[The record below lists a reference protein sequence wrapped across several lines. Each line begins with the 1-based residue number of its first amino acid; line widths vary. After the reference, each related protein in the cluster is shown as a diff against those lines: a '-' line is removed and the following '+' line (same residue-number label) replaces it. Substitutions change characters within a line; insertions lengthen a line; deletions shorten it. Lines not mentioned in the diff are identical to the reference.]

1 MACVWTAKNK
11 EEQTLSVTKLNGYRL
26 QKMIIAGANALI
38 ANKQTVD
45 AMNVFPVPD
54 GDTGTNMSL
63 TVLAAAKEAEKG
75 DALRVDEVTK
85 RAASGALRGA
95 RGNSGVITSQLFR
108 GFAKG
113 LEGLEEAGVKE
124 LAVAMEQ
131 GVKTAYKAVMKPKEG
146 TILTVARACAEA
158 AEQACQEID
167 DIELFLKKVLEHGH
181 IVLNQTP
188 DMLPV
193 LKEAGVVD
201 AGGRG
206 LLYILEGAL
215 EHIHTEEEIAL
226 AEPTKENKQTYA
238 ALVSVD
244 NQSITF
250 GYCTEFFINV
260 KQPDDTTIQQLKSYL
275 GTIGDSVVCVS
286 DDEIIKIH
294 VHTDHPGLALEK
306 ALTIGSLSGLKI
318 DNMRE
323 QHNNIIDFD
332 APTKPTQPNT
342 IQTAEKQKTP
352 KKDIGFVAIS
362 AGEGLTAIFHNLGV
376 DEVIEGG
383 QTMNPSTEDILNAVE
398 NVNAD
403 HVFIFPNN
411 KNIILAAEQAA
422 ILSEDKKLHVIPT
435 KSVPQGITAMFC
447 FESGAD
453 AQELEE
459 AMKEAIKTVTTASVT
474 FAVRE
479 TTIGEKQI
487 HEGDLLGMLEDNIA
501 VVGQDMVQTTKDLL
515 EQAVTED
522 SEMIGVYYGADVSEQ
537 EATEMMAYIE
547 ETYPDCEV
555 ELQSGGQPLYYYII
569 SVE

>member
-1 MACVWTAKNK
+1 M
-11 EEQTLSVTKLNGYRL
+11 SVTKLNGYRL

-63 TVLAAAKEAEKG
+63 TVLAAAREAEKG
-75 DALRVDEVTK
+75 DALRVDAVTK

-108 GFAKG
+108 GFSKG

-124 LAVAMEQ
+124 LTVAMEQ

-158 AEQACQEID
+158 AEHACQETD
-167 DIELFLKKVLEHGH
+167 DIELFLKKVLEHAH
-181 IVLNQTP
+181 KVLNQTP

-226 AEPTKENKQTYA
+226 AEPTQETQQTYA
-238 ALVSVD
+238 ALASVE

-260 KQPDDTTIQQLKSYL
+260 KQADDAVIQQLKSYL

-286 DDEIIKIH
+286 DEEIIKIH

-323 QHNNIIDFD
+323 QHNNMIDFA
-332 APTKPTQPNT
+332 APVGVAQPKAVK
-342 IQTAEKQKTP
+342 TAEKQNTP
-352 KKDIGFVAIS
+352 KKEIGFVAIS
-362 AGEGLTAIFHNLGV
+362 AGDGLTAIFHNLGV
-376 DEVIEGG
+376 DEVLEGG
-383 QTMNPSTEDILNAVE
+383 QTMNPSTEDILNAVAK
-398 NVNAD
+398 VNAD
-403 HVFIFPNN
+403 NVFILPNN

-422 ILSEDKKLHVIPT
+422 ALSEDKKLYVIPT

-447 FESGAD
+447 HETDTTPEALAD
-453 AQELEE
+453 A
-459 AMKEAIKTVTTASVT
+459 MNEAITTVTTASVT

-479 TTIGEKQI
+479 TTIGEKEI
-487 HEGDLLGMLEDNIA
+487 HEGDILGMLEGDIA
-501 VVGQDMVQTTKDLL
+501 VVGEDMAQTTKDLL
-515 EQAVTED
+515 AKAITED

-537 EATEMMAYIE
+537 DAADMVAYIE
-547 ETYPDCEV
+547 ENYPDCEV